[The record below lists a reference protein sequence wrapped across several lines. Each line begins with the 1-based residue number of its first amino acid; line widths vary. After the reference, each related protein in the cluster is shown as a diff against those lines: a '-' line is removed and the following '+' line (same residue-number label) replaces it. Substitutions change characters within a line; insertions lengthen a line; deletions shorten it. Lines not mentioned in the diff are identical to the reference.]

1 MEVPEEGLERLEG
14 KWQRVAS
21 WELRWQLKNMSLVIG
36 RFQKSPRTGAEP
48 LFRRLLE
55 ALRGACLALQ

>member
-1 MEVPEEGLERLEG
+1 MKVPEEGLERLEV

-36 RFQKSPRTGAEP
+36 RY
-48 LFRRLLE
+48 FRKAQGLGRSLYLGGCW
-55 ALRGACLALQ
+55 RP